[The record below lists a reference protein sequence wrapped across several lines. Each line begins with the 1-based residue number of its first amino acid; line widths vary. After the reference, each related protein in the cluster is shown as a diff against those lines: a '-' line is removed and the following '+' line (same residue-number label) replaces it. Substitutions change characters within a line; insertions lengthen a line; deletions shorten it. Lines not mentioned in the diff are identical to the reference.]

1 MEGRCNVWQTVFPLW
16 RRSACALIVTPVKL
30 LARIVPLLFALAL
43 PALPRPARAQSPAYT
58 MLPAVPYITRQGTPL
73 VADIYLPKG
82 SGPFPG
88 VVFIHGGGWHSGERT
103 QLRRQAIY
111 MAEHG
116 MVGMAIEYR
125 LAPAHPW
132 PAAIDDSR
140 AAVVWFRQNASS
152 YHVDPNRI
160 GAVGSSAG
168 GHLVALLGVTG
179 EPRLQAV
186 VVLNGV
192 LDFNAQPPSDMIT
205 DLFGHSCADAPQPCI
220 GASPINHIQSGAPP
234 FLVMHG
240 DADQIAPYSQA
251 VAFAKKLKGSGAHVE
266 TFTAPGGP
274 HTFWLKPQWAERSDQ
289 LMNDFLQRQLAH

>member
-1 MEGRCNVWQTVFPLW
+1 VKPL
-16 RRSACALIVTPVKL
+16 RPIALLL
-30 LARIVPLLFALAL
+30 LALTALVPTRVL
-43 PALPRPARAQSPAYT
+43 AQSPAYT
-58 MLPAVPYITRQGTPL
+58 ILPAVPYITRTVGPL
-73 VADIYLPKG
+73 VADIYIPKG
-82 SGPFPG
+82 TGPFPG
-88 VVFIHGGGWHSGERT
+88 VVFIHGGGWHSGDRT

-140 AAVVWFRQNASS
+140 AAVVWLRQNAAA
-152 YHVDPNRI
+152 YHVNPNRI

-179 EPRLQAV
+179 DPKLEAV

-192 LDFNAQPPSDMIT
+192 LDFNAQPPSDSIT
-205 DLFGHSCADAPQPCI
+205 DLFGHSCAEAPQVCAA
-220 GASPINHIQSGAPP
+220 ASPTNLIRSGAPP

-240 DADQIAPYSQA
+240 DADQSAPYPQA
-251 VAFAKKLKGSGAHVE
+251 VAFVKKLKGAGGHVE
-266 TFTAPGGP
+266 FFTAPAGP
-274 HTFWLKPQWAERSDQ
+274 HTFWSKPQWAEKSDQ
-289 LMNDFLQRQLAH
+289 LMNDFLQRQLAPR